1 MIKNQGPCDSHD
13 QLSGH
18 CHMEKKCVYIVKK
31 KLHIFTFFYIVK
43 KYDILRIN
51 LFPSLKGKNDE
62 FTELSGT
69 LFTKRPLTT
78 AFVNVSVKFS
88 PKIMV
93 FVKPL

>member
-1 MIKNQGPCDSHD
+1 MIKNQGPCDS

-18 CHMEKKCVYIVKK
+18 CHMEKKNCLHCNFF
-31 KLHIFTFFYIVK
+31 LHIFTFFYIVK

-51 LFPSLKGKNDE
+51 LFPSLKGKNGE

-78 AFVNVSVKFS
+78 TFVNISVKFS
-88 PKIMV
+88 QKIMV
-93 FVKPL
+93 FAKPLT